1 LFVAVLTNRYGYLAP
16 IGALPNKQNNE
27 QTIAIAMIGYRNASV
42 LLSVRGAVSPG
53 LSSNF
58 GLSWMVQD
66 LRNDTK
72 YGGLVRYALG

>member
-1 LFVAVLTNRYGYLAP
+1 
-16 IGALPNKQNNE
+16 
-27 QTIAIAMIGYRNASV
+27 MIGYRNASV
-42 LLSVRGAVSPG
+42 LLEVRGAVSPG

-72 YGGLVRYALG
+72 YGGLVRYALR